1 MSLSDLEVRM
11 LGSLLEKEMT
21 TPETYPLSINAL
33 VLACNQKTNRDP
45 VTDYTQREVE
55 DALQS
60 LRNKGLVRSSQA
72 SNERVVKHQHRLDE
86 AFALGKA
93 EFAVLAVLLLR
104 GAQTPG
110 ELRSRTER
118 YVSFSS
124 LGAVEESLRRL
135 QDHSPPL
142 ARNYGRGP
150 SQSQDRWNHTLGFDP
165 ERMKP
170 RARVPEPV
178 MPEPGMS
185 EPVMPDRRGGST
197 DDIDMLRH
205 EVTRLQRQV
214 ARLMQHVGLTPEDED
229 TGA

>member
-1 MSLSDLEVRM
+1 MSLSDLEVRV

-21 TPETYPLSINAL
+21 TPEAYPLSINAL

-86 AFALGKA
+86 AFKLGKA
-93 EFAVLAVLLLR
+93 EFAVLAVLMLR

-110 ELRSRTER
+110 ELRGRTER
-118 YVSFSS
+118 YVHFAS
-124 LGAVEESLRRL
+124 LAAVDESLRHL
-135 QDHSPPL
+135 EEHSPPL

-150 SQSQDRWNHTLGFDP
+150 GQSQDRWNHTLGVDP

-170 RARVPEPV
+170 RARVPETAV
-178 MPEPGMS
+178 TERNDGHGS
-185 EPVMPDRRGGST
+185 EIDTLRR
-197 DDIDMLRH
+197 DIA
-205 EVTRLQRQV
+205 RLQQQV
-214 ARLMQHVGLTPEDED
+214 ARLMEHVGLSLDED
-229 TGA
+229 